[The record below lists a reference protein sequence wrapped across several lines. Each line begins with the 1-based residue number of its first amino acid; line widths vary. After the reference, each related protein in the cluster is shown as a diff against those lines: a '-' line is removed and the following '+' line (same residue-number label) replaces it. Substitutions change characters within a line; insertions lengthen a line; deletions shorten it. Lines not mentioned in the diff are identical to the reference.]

1 MCIVSF
7 KIDVCFKSFPLP
19 YSNIHLMFNILYIII
34 YSMGKEITSNP
45 IVFKVA
51 TVTVLQLLVY

>member
-19 YSNIHLMFNILYIII
+19 SSNIHLMFNILGID
-34 YSMGKEITSNP
+34 YSIGIEITSNP
-45 IVFKVA
+45 IVYKVA
-51 TVTVLQLLVY
+51 TVTVIQLLVY